1 MFSSKNIVKYLLF
14 FVFSQFLMAAPSF
27 ANPIPV
33 FCLAGW
39 GNYECCKG
47 ITSIREANPDGQDK
61 WYYCN

>member
-1 MFSSKNIVKYLLF
+1 MV
-14 FVFSQFLMAAPSF
+14 APSF

-61 WYYCN
+61 WYYLNSTSIREANPDGQDKWYYCN